1 MFLEFRML
9 LEGVKDI
16 LIFPWMSKIIKMSG
30 TPELG
35 GKQTFMKRTVIKKSI
50 KHFTHGIKFNHQ
62 NHHGNLI
69 LLSLFF

>member
-1 MFLEFRML
+1 ML

-35 GKQTFMKRTVIKKSI
+35 RKQTFMKRSDQEIRQTLY
-50 KHFTHGIKFNHQ
+50 TWHQ
-62 NHHGNLI
+62 I
-69 LLSLFF
+69 